1 MTTYVWRDGCFRN
14 KKTGEPMEVKDPN
27 AICKPYVVGDIP
39 EYRSPIDGR
48 PITSRSH
55 RREDL
60 KRNDCYEMDP
70 PKRKR
75 GIGNARFAAKHGLPL
90 CEEAASRP
98 RPKRIDPLADL
109 KR

>member
-1 MTTYVWRDGCFRN
+1 MTRYVWKGDGFYDR
-14 KKTGEPMEVKDPN
+14 KTGERMQVKDEN
-27 AICKPYVVGDIP
+27 AICKPYVVSDIP

-75 GIGNARFAAKHGLPL
+75 GLGNPRFAAKHGLPV

-98 RPKRIDPLADL
+98 RKTRIDPLADL